1 MSDMTISVLGS
12 KSNTK
17 NDNQVIPFNY
27 KKYKEKYIIIELKN
41 LEPGEYGLYTIAP
54 GKMQLFGV
62 DL

>member
-17 NDNQVIPFNY
+17 NDNLVIPFNY

-41 LEPGEYGLYTIAP
+41 
-54 GKMQLFGV
+54 
-62 DL
+62 